1 MDVFNIYYF
10 REMNPDIGMYR
21 DVKLKQ
27 IFNENKNTDR
37 IYNNYTFMKKY
48 PDFDLE
54 YFRNFNESLFSF
66 SSLLLK
72 KKFHND
78 SLYTN
83 DSYIYNKESFLK
95 KYPDFNI
102 DIYRE
107 HIKNKIENIDELD
120 EFTIHLFSHREI
132 NNLSNKYTFI
142 EKYNT
147 FFEYKSD
154 SKNMYYYFI
163 DNLLSNNSLCE
174 DLSNYIMNIINLNEI
189 NVIEVFNY
197 NFDFVYP
204 NINNENNNLYDL
216 FNSYKKYYNDNKI
229 PILTKYYN
237 LVNHENYFYW
247 IESCIKNKSVSII
260 SPKTGKII
268 TTDKYFII
276 MYEYNCDKYLNSI
289 VNYYFED
296 EDIILGLGLGTGNFL
311 STMETRILYIYNH
324 NDIILHYSYENMGVD
339 IFKKKLLPLIIKNM
353 TKMYFEKEAI
363 NKYKSQVITLYG
375 YHTNLGHNLFN
386 DMTGLFIL
394 DQAKIFNNIDKV
406 ILGNNDPFFIH
417 TYLKIYNNLEIEEK
431 EYINDYNNY
440 IGKGIFFKYNHY
452 FISNACCDFIKNI
465 LKNEL
470 LNISNTVISNK
481 VISNTVVKTSD
492 KKTKSKKPAKSKK
505 DKLAEEARLAEEYK
519 INFIKKEL
527 ESIKNNN
534 SPIINIVLRRGNFF
548 IQNQVDFFI
557 ELIDKICELY
567 PKAFFYFDGFC
578 SNPYLQDNTPIIYSP
593 KEITYKE
600 FIIEYNELYN
610 EITQKIDIMNLEKN
624 RETKYKSL
632 INMYSYE
639 LIEYLS
645 LCNYGIYQIGSA
657 CTISGWLCNIPGYQF
672 GRSNT
677 HLYKYC
683 DDNVKE
689 NMPKLVYNSDEK
701 ININDI
707 INNMKKILG

>member
-10 REMNPDIGMYR
+10 RVMNPDIEKYR

-27 IFNENKNTDR
+27 IFNQNRNTDK

-48 PDFDLE
+48 PEFDLE
-54 YFRNFNESLFSF
+54 YFRNFNESLFSL

-72 KKFHND
+72 KKFHNEL
-78 SLYTN
+78 LYSI

-107 HIKNKIENIDELD
+107 HIKNKIGKIDYELD
-120 EFTIHLFSHREI
+120 EFTIYLFYHREI
-132 NNLSNKYTFI
+132 NNLSNKYTFF

-154 SKNMYYYFI
+154 SKNIFYNFI
-163 DNLLSNNSLCE
+163 NNLLYKDSLE
-174 DLSNYIMNIINLNEI
+174 NELSNYTFNSINLNEI
-189 NVIEVFNY
+189 KVIDIFDY

-204 NINNENNNLYDL
+204 NKNNENNNLYEL
-216 FNSYKKYYNDNKI
+216 FGTYKKYVDDNKI
-229 PILTKYYN
+229 FKLGNFYN
-237 LVNHENYFYW
+237 LNNHENYFYW

-260 SPKTGKII
+260 SPKSDKII

-276 MYEYNCDKYLNSI
+276 TYEYNCDKYLNSI

-296 EDIILGLGLGTGNFL
+296 ENIILGLGLGTGTVL

-324 NDIILHYSYENMGVD
+324 NDIILHYSYENMSVD
-339 IFKKKLLPLIIKNM
+339 IFKKQLLPLIIKNM
-353 TKMYFEKEAI
+353 IKMNFEKEAI
-363 NKYKSQVITLYG
+363 NNYKSQVITLYG
-375 YHTNLGHNLFN
+375 FHTNLGHNLFN

-394 DQAKIFNNIDKV
+394 NEAKTFNNVDKI

-417 TYLKIYNNLEIEEK
+417 TYLKTCNNLEIEET
-431 EYINDYNNY
+431 EYINNYNNY

-465 LKNEL
+465 LKIEFLNKYDEL
-470 LNISNTVISNK
+470 INNTEEFKIK
-481 VISNTVVKTSD
+481 KID
-492 KKTKSKKPAKSKK
+492 K
-505 DKLAEEARLAEEYK
+505 
-519 INFIKKEL
+519 IKKEL
-527 ESIKNNN
+527 EYIKNNN
-534 SPIINIVLRRGNFF
+534 SPIINIILRRGNYF
-548 IQNQVDFFI
+548 IENQVDFFI
-557 ELIDKICELY
+557 ELIDKICEIY

-600 FIIEYNELYN
+600 FITEYTQLYN
-610 EITQKIDIMNLEKN
+610 EIAKKIDNMNLEKN

-632 INMYSYE
+632 INMHSNE

-689 NMPKLVYNSDEK
+689 NMVNIVYNSDEK

-707 INNMKKILG
+707 INDMKKILG